1 MILWTI
7 QHKSAYEN
15 MMETGRL
22 IANESFMYIPDIIG
36 NAYLWLANR
45 MKEFIGDP
53 PEGVRFPVWAWY
65 QWEGLRKRPDM
76 RSHRFYGEKR
86 TPIVL
91 LTVEVP
97 DEKVVLSDFD
107 MWHCIL
113 NDDYLPLTIAE
124 DKDEFTNDE
133 KILSWNNVFKY
144 DIETDF
150 WNTPKSTQATLWEI
164 KKEWVLN
171 AEHFVS
177 R

>member
-7 QHKSAYEN
+7 QHKNAYEN
-15 MMETGRL
+15 MMKNGRSVADET
-22 IANESFMYIPDIIG
+22 SMYIPDIIG
-36 NAYLWLANR
+36 EAYIWMANK

-53 PEGVRFPVWAWY
+53 PESVRFPVWAWY

-76 RSHRFYGEKR
+76 RSHRFYGEKG

-113 NDDYLPLTIAE
+113 NDDYLPLTVSD

-133 KILSWNNVFKY
+133 KIFSWNNVFKY
-144 DIETDF
+144 DIETDL
-150 WNTPKSTQATLWEI
+150 WNTPKSTQATMWEI
-164 KKEWVLN
+164 KKEWVLKV
-171 AEHFVS
+171 EHFVS